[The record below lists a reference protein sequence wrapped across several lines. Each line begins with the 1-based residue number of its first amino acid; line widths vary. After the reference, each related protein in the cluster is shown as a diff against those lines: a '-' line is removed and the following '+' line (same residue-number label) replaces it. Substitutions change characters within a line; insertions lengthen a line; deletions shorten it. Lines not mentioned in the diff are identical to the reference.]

1 MRIRVL
7 DLETQ
12 NIEYLGMVASPHC
25 PDNYIVE
32 AGWRDDVDGQV
43 GIVQS
48 QRFNSMAEWKNDL
61 EAGHPWFNLD
71 GVDLLVAHN
80 AMYELS
86 WFITHYR
93 AELLRF
99 LKRGGRVICT
109 ALGEYLVTHQQ
120 VTYPALGEVAIK
132 YGGTAKLD
140 AVKMLWEQG
149 VLTSQIDPALLHE
162 YLCGEDSAG
171 TRGDIG
177 NTALCLYG
185 QMAYMQK
192 MGMWRMFLERC
203 EGMVFFAFCEA
214 AGMHVDLDVA
224 HRNLDAQTKELAEID
239 AKITKLLPA
248 LPDHFEFNWGSDF
261 HLSALLFGG
270 SVKYQTRVP
279 RTDAAGAV
287 MMEKADCYKFG
298 ERYIRC
304 EDIHDEEGADAAK
317 VEASIHA
324 FGNIDRYKAGVN
336 KGKPK
341 VHKVETSTP
350 QTKWE
355 DTTFRFPGLIPLDSM
370 APALAEKFAY
380 DPQARRN
387 GEFVGKRFLP
397 CGTPVFSTSGDVM
410 DALAVH
416 GFGAAKLLSR
426 RAQLE
431 KDNGTYYISHEY
443 DKHGNIKKV
452 KGMLQFVGPDNI
464 IHHSLNVTATT
475 TGRLSSSRPNL
486 QNLPRGDKD
495 DDGVVSS
502 RVKEMFTSRFGD
514 DGVIIEVDYT
524 ALEVVMLAALSG
536 DEALLKHLMNGTDM
550 HCLRLAAK
558 LKRPYEEILAI
569 FKDKAHP
576 EHTSI
581 KQQRTDIKP
590 PSFAAQYGAS
600 AAGIAYATGVSVE
613 YAEEFLATEARLFP
627 RAIAFRDVVYQEVV
641 KTGNLPEGLHR
652 EQDENGNWS
661 IYKRGYY
668 QADGGTCYSFRQFN
682 SWNKELRQRV
692 MDYKATQIANYWC
705 QGEAGYLMTLSAGRV
720 MRWAIQHPEFLKKF
734 FVVNNV
740 HDALYLDCHKDI
752 AKEVGL
758 MVARIMED
766 APKYMSQYLGYNIS
780 HVPFPAAAE
789 MGPSMAQ
796 KEAIEA

>member
-32 AGWRDDVDGQV
+32 AGWRDDVDGVV
-43 GIVQS
+43 GVVQS
-48 QRFNSMAEWKNDL
+48 QRFNSRAEWLNDL
-61 EAGHPWFNLD
+61 GDGHPWFKLD
-71 GVDLLVAHN
+71 GVDILACHN

-93 AELLRF
+93 AELLAF
-99 LKRGGRVICT
+99 LKRGGRVVCT
-109 ALGEYLVTHQQ
+109 ALGEYVATHQQ
-120 VTYPALGEVAIK
+120 SQYPALGEIALK
-132 YGGTAKLD
+132 YGGTAKID
-140 AVKMLWEQG
+140 AVKLLWEQG

-185 QMAYMQK
+185 QMAYLTK

-214 AGMHVDLDVA
+214 AGLYVDLDVA
-224 HRNLDAQTKELAEID
+224 HKNLSQQTIELNDID
-239 AKITKLLPA
+239 QQIVKLLPA
-248 LPDHFEFNWGSDF
+248 LPEHFEFNWGSDY

-270 SVKYQTRVP
+270 EVKYQTRVN
-279 RTDAAGAV
+279 RTDDAGNV
-287 MMEKADCYKFG
+287 LYEKVECYKFG
-298 ERYIRC
+298 ERFEPLQRI
-304 EDIHDEEGADAAK
+304 DGHAMSAEEF
-317 VEASIHA
+317 EALA
-324 FGNIDRYKAGVN
+324 TEYGDPDRYKAGVN
-336 KGKPK
+336 KGKVK
-341 VHKVETSTP
+341 VHKVTGTVP
-350 QTKWE
+350 QTKWA
-355 DTTFRFPGLIPLDSM
+355 DTTFRFTASIPIESM
-370 APALAEKFAY
+370 APALRDKFY
-380 DPQARRN
+380 FDPQARSS

-397 CGTPVFSTSGDVM
+397 CGTPVYSTSGEVM
-410 DALAVH
+410 DALAIH
-416 GFGAAKLLSR
+416 GFASAKLLSR

-443 DKHGNIKKV
+443 DKQGNIKKT
-452 KGMLQFVGPDNI
+452 KGMLQFVGPDGI
-464 IHHSLNVTATT
+464 IHHSLNTTATV

-536 DEALLKHLMNGTDM
+536 DEALLKYLMSGTDM
-550 HCLRLAAK
+550 HTLRLSAK
-558 LKRPYEEILAI
+558 LKRPYSELMAILD
-569 FKDKAHP
+569 DKNHP
-576 EHTSI
+576 EYASI
-581 KQQRTDIKP
+581 KQQRTDIKA

-600 AAGIAYATGVSVE
+600 AHGIAFATGVSVE
-613 YAEEFLATEARLFP
+613 YAEEFLAAEARLFP
-627 RAIAFRDVVYQEVV
+627 RAIAFRDVVYNEV
-641 KTGNLPEGLHR
+641 KRTGALPEGVCR
-652 EQDENGNWS
+652 EQDDNGNWTVYS
-661 IYKRGYY
+661 RGYY
-668 QADGGTCYSFRQFN
+668 QADGGTCYSFRQVQQ
-682 SWNKELRQRV
+682 WNKELRRRV

-720 MRWAIQHPEFLKKF
+720 MRWAVQHPDFLSKF

-740 HDALYLDCHKDI
+740 HDALYLDCHKSI

-766 APKYMSQYLGYNIS
+766 APKYMSQHLGYNIS

-789 MGPSMAQ
+789 MGPNMAS
-796 KEAIEA
+796 KEKIV